1 MASPKRKASKSFLSD
16 YRIDS
21 DSLLN
26 PKPEVG
32 RPGLQPALD
41 PDGRSVLV
49 KFWDRADQGR
59 DNDLEQ
65 IWRSEIRQLQR
76 LAAVPRAEEL
86 FVPMVA
92 SGEDDEG
99 FYLVLDPGQASPLET
114 FRRAATQPPIMT
126 QYRLP
131 RNRRRLW
138 ANAKRAAEALELLH
152 SQGVIHRNVDPWAI
166 LTTFGDQ
173 PDFRLTGFEWSMRL
187 AAADLP
193 LSAREPS
200 EGKDSVASFGRD
212 WTNLGIVVAELVGAP
227 LDRVSNLRLVPSDI
241 AEHLSAAEGKLLRS
255 MMRIETAERL
265 DGEEICRRMEDVV
278 LAITAEAAGREAKSA
293 VALRLGRGS
302 KLAETIRGVSDNEI
316 EMADAQ
322 SQMDFIEADLSAE
335 PYFVRVRQRSEE
347 EPSFA
352 LLGQSVTYWLEPFRV
367 SESSEAADWE
377 FATCERAQ
385 RGRLPSDWIEGS
397 VALEWNTLDLVD
409 SRTAR
414 DSFPRRRGKVARWSD
429 CIAQTEPKQFKK
441 TDLDRMHEAFS
452 LLLALEMA
460 YAAADVFPV
469 EVPSRAERSSSGESY
484 VLTLSSRYD
493 RARAE
498 LSTALALEA
507 PAVRLT
513 KMLESDDLVQQEG
526 SWILTETG
534 ELGDHTDETEWRFLD
549 RSEADA
555 RERLR
560 FDGAAPAEP
569 TSVAYLSPPGMAG
582 QLAQF
587 RRRRKALKVLREHTE
602 LLRMLAD
609 PRSRIDDSHDPLNE
623 KETRFKELDES
634 KKGALREILSTVPL
648 FFLQGPPGVGKT
660 FLVGDIV
667 KRRFEDDPT
676 ARMLLSAQS
685 NAAIDHL
692 MKEIQSSFGE
702 DSSTTPVMVRA
713 RPADDDPSDTD
724 LEIDRQA
731 DRHLQALA
739 KSPLVAEASS
749 GLQQKVIALAQARQE
764 LQGGG
769 RRSAR
774 RNRMSAEGRAFE
786 GMILRSANLVFATT
800 NSAAVDRLIE
810 ERSLFDWTIIEEAG
824 KATGGEL
831 LSPLL
836 LSHRRLMIGDHKQL
850 PPYNVERMTRLLS
863 VPDKVKAAVGS
874 AQELISRHLKDP
886 GLEDLFDEI
895 ESESDDFGRLCSQ
908 TLSILTMF
916 ESMVEAEFARKAKA
930 RREFRPIARRLEEQY
945 RMHPAIAK
953 IVSNC
958 FYDGKLST
966 NDKKADEYRTKKPPL
981 MFGPGATV
989 PDAPIVFVDMPF
1001 VRAARGYRGGER
1013 APPWSNPDEV
1023 KAALHVLSQLR
1034 AREGEKPSLAVLSP
1048 YREQVR
1054 SLRSAINGEAKTLG
1068 HLSSFKPAV
1077 GDGEFF
1083 GTVDSFQ
1090 GDQADL
1096 VLISLV
1102 RNNGHG
1108 APAKALGFLRD
1119 NRRMNVLLS
1128 RAKWRLVMVGS
1139 LAFYRNVVEVAQG
1152 LPESDIGFMKR
1163 FLAAFDEAD
1172 AAGEA
1177 KIIPWSELTGA
1188 GS

>member
-1 MASPKRKASKSFLSD
+1 MAARRSSSKSFLGA
-16 YRIDS
+16 YRIERDP
-21 DSLLN
+21 LLG
-26 PKPEVG
+26 PKPTLG
-32 RPGLQPALD
+32 RPGLQPAID
-41 PDGRSVLV
+41 PDGRNVLV
-49 KFWDRADQGR
+49 KFWDRAGKGR
-59 DNDLEQ
+59 DADLEQ

-92 SGEDDEG
+92 SGEDDQG
-99 FYLVLDPGQASPLET
+99 FYLVLDPGQTGPLEVY
-114 FRRAATQPPIMT
+114 RRAASKPSVMT

-138 ANAKRAAEALELLH
+138 ANAKRAAEGLELLH

-166 LTTFGDQ
+166 MTAFGDQ

-193 LSAREPS
+193 LSGRETIDGR
-200 EGKDSVASFGRD
+200 ENVASFGRD
-212 WTNLGIVVAELVGAP
+212 WTNLGILVAELVGAP
-227 LDRVSNLRLVPSDI
+227 LDRVSDLRLVPSDI

-255 MMRIETAERL
+255 MMRLETAERL
-265 DGEEICRRMEDVV
+265 DGEEICRRMDDVV

-293 VALRLGRGS
+293 IALRLGRNS
-302 KLAETIRGVSDNEI
+302 KLAEIIRGVSDNDI
-316 EMADAQ
+316 EMADEQ
-322 SQMDFIEADLSAE
+322 SQMEFIQADLSAE
-335 PYFVRVRQRSEE
+335 PYFVRVRQKPDD
-347 EPSFA
+347 EPSYA
-352 LLGQSVTYWLEPFRV
+352 LLGQAMTYWLTPFRV
-367 SESSEAADWE
+367 AESSEAADWE

-385 RGRLPSDWIEGS
+385 RGRLPSDWVEGS
-397 VALEWNTLDLVD
+397 VALEWSSLDLVD
-409 SRTAR
+409 SRAAR
-414 DSFPRRRGKVARWSD
+414 ESFPRRRGKVARWSD
-429 CIAQTEPKQFKK
+429 YIGQAEPKQSKK
-441 TDLDRMHEAFS
+441 TDLDRMHGAFS

-469 EVPSRAERSSSGESY
+469 EVPARSVRAPSGESY
-484 VLTLSSRYD
+484 TLTVSSRYD
-493 RARAE
+493 RARAG
-498 LSTALALEA
+498 LSDALALEA

-549 RSEADA
+549 RSEAEA

-560 FDGAAPAEP
+560 FDGASAAEA
-569 TSVAYLSPPGMAG
+569 TSIAYLSPPGMAG

-602 LLRMLAD
+602 LLRMLTD

-623 KETRFKELDES
+623 KEARFKELDES

-667 KRRFEDDPT
+667 KRRFEDDPST
-676 ARMLLSAQS
+676 RMLLSAQS

-692 MKEIQSSFGE
+692 MKEIQSIFSDG
-702 DSSTTPVMVRA
+702 SGVTPVMVRA

-739 KSPLVAEASS
+739 KSQLVAEASS
-749 GLQQKVIALAQARQE
+749 GLQQKVIALARAREDQ
-764 LQGGG
+764 QGGG
-769 RRSAR
+769 RSRR
-774 RNRMSAEGRAFE
+774 RNRMNAEGRAFE

-800 NSAAVDRLIE
+800 NSAAVERLIE
-810 ERSLFDWTIIEEAG
+810 ERSLFDWTIVEEAG

-836 LSHRRLMIGDHKQL
+836 LSYRRLMIGDHKQL

-863 VPDKVKAAVGS
+863 APDKVKAAVGA
-874 AQELISRHLKDP
+874 AQELISRHLKDA
-886 GLEDLFDEI
+886 GLDELFDEI
-895 ESESDDFGRLCSQ
+895 EDDSDDFGRLCSQ

-916 ESMVEAEFARKAKA
+916 ESMVEEEFARKARS

-953 IVSNC
+953 IVSDC
-958 FYDGKLST
+958 FYGGDLST
-966 NDKKADEYRTKKPPL
+966 NTKKAEEYRTRKPPL
-981 MFGPGATV
+981 TLSTGGSI

-1001 VRAARGYRGGER
+1001 VRAAKGYRGGEK

-1023 KAALHVLSQLR
+1023 KAALAVLTNLR
-1034 AREGEKPSLAVLSP
+1034 AQDGSKPSLAVLSP

-1054 SLRSAINGEAKTLG
+1054 SLRDAINAKTAGLA

-1077 GDGEFF
+1077 GDGEFC

-1090 GDQADL
+1090 GDQADI

-1128 RAKWRLVMVGS
+1128 RAKWRLVVIGS
-1139 LAFYRNVVEVAQG
+1139 LEFYRNVVDVAEG
-1152 LPESDIGFMKR
+1152 LPESDIGFMKK
-1163 FLAAFDEAD
+1163 FLGALD
-1172 AAGEA
+1172 AAKNDGDA
-1177 KIIPWSELTGA
+1177 QIVSWSQLRGA
-1188 GS
+1188 SA

>member
-1 MASPKRKASKSFLSD
+1 LGA
-16 YRIDS
+16 YRIVRDP
-21 DSLLN
+21 LLG
-26 PKPEVG
+26 PKPTLG

-49 KFWDRADQGR
+49 KFWDRAGKGR
-59 DNDLEQ
+59 DADLEQ

-92 SGEDDEG
+92 SGEDDGG
-99 FYLVLDPGQASPLET
+99 FYLVLDPGQTSPLEIY
-114 FRRAATQPPIMT
+114 RRAASQPAVMT

-138 ANAKRAAEALELLH
+138 ANAKRAAEGLELLH
-152 SQGVIHRNVDPWAI
+152 SQGVIHRNIDPWAI
-166 LTTFGDQ
+166 MTGFGDQ

-187 AAADLP
+187 AAADLQ
-193 LSAREPS
+193 LSGHETTDGREN
-200 EGKDSVASFGRD
+200 VASFGRD
-212 WTNLGIVVAELVGAP
+212 WTNLGILVAELVGAP
-227 LDRVSNLRLVPSDI
+227 LDRVSDLRLVPSDI

-255 MMRIETAERL
+255 MMRLETAERL
-265 DGEEICRRMEDVV
+265 DGEEICRRMDDVV

-293 VALRLGRGS
+293 IALRLGRGS
-302 KLAETIRGVSDNEI
+302 KVAEIIRGVSDNDI
-316 EMADAQ
+316 EMADEQ
-322 SQMDFIEADLSAE
+322 SQMEFVQADLSAE
-335 PYFVRVRQRSEE
+335 PYFVRVRQKPGDD
-347 EPSFA
+347 PSYA
-352 LLGQSVTYWLEPFRV
+352 LLGQAITYWLTPFRV
-367 SESSEAADWE
+367 AESSDAADWE

-385 RGRLPSDWIEGS
+385 RGRLPSDWIEGN
-397 VALEWNTLDLVD
+397 VALEWGSLDLVD
-409 SRTAR
+409 SRAAR
-414 DSFPRRRGKVARWSD
+414 ESFPRRRGKVARWSD
-429 CIAQTEPKQFKK
+429 YIAQAEPKQSKK
-441 TDLDRMHEAFS
+441 TDLDRMHGAFS

-469 EVPSRAERSSSGESY
+469 EVPARS
-484 VLTLSSRYD
+484 
-493 RARAE
+493 ARA
-498 LSTALALEA
+498 
-507 PAVRLT
+507 P
-513 KMLESDDLVQQEG
+513 
-526 SWILTETG
+526 
-534 ELGDHTDETEWRFLD
+534 
-549 RSEADA
+549 SEAEA

-560 FDGAAPAEP
+560 FDGASPAEA

-602 LLRMLAD
+602 LLRMLTD

-623 KETRFKELDES
+623 KEIRFKELDES

-667 KRRFEDDPT
+667 KRRFEDDPST
-676 ARMLLSAQS
+676 RMLLSAQS

-692 MKEIQSSFGE
+692 MKEIQSIFG
-702 DSSTTPVMVRA
+702 DGSGAAPVMVRA

-739 KSPLVAEASS
+739 KSQLVAEASS
-749 GLQQKVIALAQARQE
+749 GLQEKVTTLARAREEQ
-764 LQGGG
+764 QGGRSK
-769 RRSAR
+769 RRT
-774 RNRMSAEGRAFE
+774 RMNAEGRAFE

-800 NSAAVDRLIE
+800 NSAAVERLIE
-810 ERSLFDWTIIEEAG
+810 ERSLFDWTIVEEAG

-836 LSHRRLMIGDHKQL
+836 LSYRRLMIGDHKQL

-863 VPDKVKAAVGS
+863 APDKVKAAVGA
-874 AQELISRHLKDP
+874 AQELISRHLKDA
-886 GLEDLFDEI
+886 GLDELFDEI
-895 ESESDDFGRLCSQ
+895 EDDSDDFGRLCSQ

-916 ESMVEAEFARKAKA
+916 ESMVEEEFACKARA

-953 IVSNC
+953 IVSDC
-958 FYDGKLST
+958 FYGGALST
-966 NDKKADEYRTKKPPL
+966 NTKKAEEYRAKKPPL
-981 MFGPGATV
+981 SLSTGGSIPE
-989 PDAPIVFVDMPF
+989 APIVFVDMPF
-1001 VRAARGYRGGER
+1001 VRAAKGYRGGEK

-1023 KAALHVLSQLR
+1023 QAALAVLTNLR
-1034 AREGEKPSLAVLSP
+1034 AQEGSKPSLAVLSP

-1054 SLRSAINGEAKTLG
+1054 SLRDGINAKTAALA
-1068 HLSSFKPAV
+1068 HLSSCKPAV
-1077 GDGEFF
+1077 GDGEFC

-1090 GDQADL
+1090 GDQADI
-1096 VLISLV
+1096 VVISLV

-1128 RAKWRLVMVGS
+1128 RAKWRLVMIGS
-1139 LAFYRNVVEVAQG
+1139 LEFYRNVVDVAEG
-1152 LPESDIGFMKR
+1152 LPESDIGFMKK
-1163 FLAAFDEAD
+1163 FLAALD
-1172 AAGEA
+1172 APKNGGDAQ
-1177 KIIPWSELTGA
+1177 IVSWSQLRGA
-1188 GS
+1188 ST